1 MFIYLNKKGQSTA
14 EYVIVLGLIIGV
26 VIAMQTYIKRG
37 LQGRVK
43 DAVDFTDQGAQSD
56 GSNITGQGVVQFS
69 GKQYEPGYLKTGFET
84 KRDVVGDVESLQE
97 GGAVNRTLEKE
108 SSERKG
114 TQEYLYNEDEE

>member
-43 DAVDFTDQGAQSD
+43 DAVDFTDQGAA
-56 GSNITGQGVVQFS
+56 GANVVNFTGAQF
-69 GKQYEPGYLKTGFET
+69 EPGYLKSDFTNVRSVKET
-84 KRDVVGDVESLQE
+84 EELQDE
-97 GGAVNRTLEKE
+97 GAVNRTLA
-108 SSERKG
+108 SEMSNRTGK
-114 TQEYLYNEDEE
+114 QIYLYNESEE